1 MPNSSFSSLCSDP
14 VAPEELHKSLSG
26 DENIRISRL
35 AREVSVARNEKG
47 HDPKATPRDI
57 KVPVVLSIQEIS
69 DIRRHTF
76 LGPALLRTGIVEANG
91 SPRFV
96 GLSTTLR
103 KFRATWLLP
112 PTIQKIASL
121 RNVLIARDRSTV
133 RAANRGV

>member
-1 MPNSSFSSLCSDP
+1 MPNFSFSSLCSDP
-14 VAPEELHKSLSG
+14 AAPEELHKSLSG
-26 DENIRISRL
+26 DEDIRISRL

-91 SPRFV
+91 SP
-96 GLSTTLR
+96 GLVWSLDYIEEVQGHVAASADHSKDR
-103 KFRATWLLP
+103 KLEKRLDC
-112 PTIQKIASL
+112 
-121 RNVLIARDRSTV
+121 AR
-133 RAANRGV
+133 